1 VDLGA
6 TATSG
11 VRCRS
16 LDMWH
21 LRIGT
26 GCSSSE
32 CRVCLTIGHRQTPM
46 LYLLF
51 YAKKTPKSAILV
63 HFGWY
68 ILVYWYTPFQDT
80 HFLKLPIWVC
90 RYSPNSRLSAL
101 RFLDR
106 PILAKG
112 EDDPVGYRMTETILL
127 SRVTWRSEMPE
138 SKGGKH
144 VERRWNKGV
153 SISILDCYFV
163 VHTKQCEPTPQW
175 RYILT
180 HQVFGSA
187 LLDGRWD
194 PQPFLPRAKDDFSQ
208 ESSKLQHRKSSCG
221 LPHDSFLKSL
231 GAFGTAGRIPL
242 RLRVY
247 HSCHIHKWRGF
258 RRCSC
263 VDLRTDLGMDQNP
276 QYLIFGLNLH
286 VPARG
291 SPGYQCFEPSPS
303 TKMSTPL
310 SQLYLIWAL
319 WLHHDFF

>member
-1 VDLGA
+1 MGDLGA

-26 GCSSSE
+26 GCCSSE
-32 CRVCLTIGHRQTPM
+32 CRAQGKYGTVRSDIWVCLTIGHRQNPM

-51 YAKKTPKSAILV
+51 YAIL
-63 HFGWY
+63 HLKAPFWSILGG

-106 PILAKG
+106 PILVKG
-112 EDDPVGYRMTETILL
+112 EDDPVGYRVAETILL

-153 SISILDCYFV
+153 SISMLDCYFV
-163 VHTKQCEPTPQW
+163 VHTKQCEPMPQW

-221 LPHDSFLKSL
+221 LPHELWFTTWQLFEVTWSLWHCWAHSVSAASLPFL
-231 GAFGTAGRIPL
+231 P
-242 RLRVY
+242 
-247 HSCHIHKWRGF
+247 H
-258 RRCSC
+258 
-263 VDLRTDLGMDQNP
+263 P
-276 QYLIFGLNLH
+276 Q
-286 VPARG
+286 VARFSQVLLCG
-291 SPGYQCFEPSPS
+291 STHRPRYGSEPSIPYFRVEPPCAS
-303 TKMSTPL
+303 
-310 SQLYLIWAL
+310 
-319 WLHHDFF
+319 

>member
-1 VDLGA
+1 MDLGA

-194 PQPFLPRAKDDFSQ
+194 PQPFLPRAKDDFP
-208 ESSKLQHRKSSCG
+208 RKVQSYSTANRVVVYHMTAFWSH
-221 LPHDSFLKSL
+221 LEPLALL
-231 GAFGTAGRIPL
+231 GASRCGCECTIPATSTSGAVFAG
-242 RLRVY
+242 
-247 HSCHIHKWRGF
+247 
-258 RRCSC
+258 
-263 VDLRTDLGMDQNP
+263 
-276 QYLIFGLNLH
+276 
-286 VPARG
+286 
-291 SPGYQCFEPSPS
+291 
-303 TKMSTPL
+303 
-310 SQLYLIWAL
+310 AL
-319 WLHHDFF
+319 VWIYAQT

>member
-1 VDLGA
+1 MSSTGKVWNCSFWYL
-6 TATSG
+6 
-11 VRCRS
+11 S
-16 LDMWH
+16 LPDNRTPAKSH
-21 LRIGT
+21 VLSSFLRN
-26 GCSSSE
+26 
-32 CRVCLTIGHRQTPM
+32 
-46 LYLLF
+46 F
-51 YAKKTPKSAILV
+51 TPKSAILV

-68 ILVYWYTPFQDT
+68 TVYWYTGIPRFKTPIFWNYPFGSVGIAPIAVLVRFVFWTDLFWSRARMT
-80 HFLKLPIWVC
+80 LLGTGWLKLSCCPAWHGGVKC
-90 RYSPNSRLSAL
+90 LNP
-101 RFLDR
+101 
-106 PILAKG
+106 
-112 EDDPVGYRMTETILL
+112 
-127 SRVTWRSEMPE
+127 
-138 SKGGKH
+138 KGGKH

-153 SISILDCYFV
+153 SISMLDCYFV
-163 VHTKQCEPTPQW
+163 VHTKQCEPVPQW
-175 RYILT
+175 RYILM

-187 LLDGRWD
+187 LLDGRWY

-231 GAFGTAGRIPL
+231 EAFGTAGRIPF

-276 QYLIFGLNLH
+276 AYLIFGLNLH

-291 SPGYQCFEPSPS
+291 SPGYQCFEPSPP